1 MDMFDK
7 LKEKFNKA
15 RDKASALVGQRATMK
30 ACMMGPRAVGKTTI
44 LTSIFHNTNESIA
57 RTQLKFMPDADTL
70 ARMNVCFNEI
80 HSIFDEGKS
89 VVDRPSAGISS
100 TSSVNVFHYEFGLKG
115 KQTAVDLEIKD
126 FPGEF
131 INGGLHS
138 GDVDQFIAES
148 NAILIAIDT
157 PHLMEEGG
165 SFNDAKNMSNVICDY
180 LKNNVDVEDEKLIL
194 LVPLKCEK
202 YYYAHRMDE
211 VNAKVKE
218 AYKELIDILPS
229 IPQVA
234 CAITPILTIGGIE
247 FDNFSRNS
255 CGDIIKNPNGL
266 PDETYYKFYKNNPKL
281 KPMYCVQPLYYILS
295 YITSLYADNQTKGNM
310 FKKFVTNLFNLFS
323 SDVDL
328 YNEMR
333 TLGQFKLTDKQGYEI
348 ISGEELLNIG

>member
-1 MDMFDK
+1 MLDK
-7 LKEKFNKA
+7 LKDIFNKT
-15 RDKASALVGQRATMK
+15 KEKTSAFVGQRATMK

-44 LTSIFHNTNESIA
+44 LTSIFHNTNQSIA
-57 RTQLKFMPDADTL
+57 QTKLRFQPDADTM
-70 ARMNVCFNEI
+70 ARMNVCLNEI

-100 TSSVNVFHYEFGLKG
+100 TSTVNVFHYEFGLKG
-115 KQTAVDLEIKD
+115 KQTAVDLDIKD

-138 GDVDQFIAES
+138 GEVDQFISES
-148 NAILIAIDT
+148 NAVLIAIDT
-157 PHLMEEGG
+157 THLMEESGA
-165 SFNDAKNMSNVICDY
+165 FNDAKNMSRVICDY
-180 LKNNVDVEDEKLIL
+180 FKNNIDVEDEKLIL

-202 YYYAHRMDE
+202 YYYAHRMGE

-218 AYKELIDILPS
+218 AYKDLIDFLPTA
-229 IPQVA
+229 PQVA

-247 FDNFSRNS
+247 FDDFSRNS
-255 CGDIIKNPNGL
+255 NGDVIKNPGGL

-295 YITSLYADNQTKGNM
+295 YVTSQYADNQSKGNI
-310 FKKFVTNLFNLFS
+310 FKRFVSNLFNLFS

-333 TLGQFKLTDKQGYEI
+333 ALGQFKLTDKQGYEI
-348 ISGEELLNIG
+348 ICGEELLSVK

>member
-1 MDMFDK
+1 MIDK
-7 LKEKFNKA
+7 LKNLFKKA
-15 RDKASALVGQRATMK
+15 KDTTSALVGQRATMK

-57 RTQLKFMPDADTL
+57 HTKLKFVPDADTL
-70 ARMNVCFNEI
+70 SRMDVCRNEI
-80 HSIFDEGKS
+80 NSIFEDKKS

-115 KQTAVDLEIKD
+115 KQTAIDLEIKD

-138 GDVDQFIAES
+138 GEVDQFIAES
-148 NAILIAIDT
+148 NAVLIAIDT
-157 PHLMEEGG
+157 PHLMEENGT
-165 SFNDAKNMSNVICDY
+165 FNDVKNMSKVICDY
-180 LKNNVDVEDEKLIL
+180 FKDNVDVEAEKLIL

-202 YYYAHRMDE
+202 YYYQHRMDE

-218 AYKELIDILPS
+218 AYRSLIDFLADK
-229 IPQVA
+229 PQVA

-247 FDNFSRNS
+247 FDDFSRQPN
-255 CGDIIKNPNGL
+255 GNIITNPSGL
-266 PDETYYKFYKNNPKL
+266 PDETHYKFYKSNPKL

-295 YITSLYADNQTKGNM
+295 YVTAQYADNQSKGNV
-310 FKKFVTNLFNLFS
+310 FKRFVSGLFNLFS

-328 YNEMR
+328 YTEMKAQ
-333 TLGQFKLTDKQGYEI
+333 GQFKMTDKQGYEI
-348 ISGEELLNIG
+348 ICGGELLNVK